1 MEFVKASVDINI
13 LFGSLLEGGDK
24 NMFGHFG
31 WGELLI
37 ILAILLLI
45 FGPSK
50 LGDLGTALG
59 KGIRGF
65 RKTMKEPDE
74 IDVTPPKEEANRIE
88 GTRLETQSKTAEKK
102 EEAK

>member
-1 MEFVKASVDINI
+1 
-13 LFGSLLEGGDK
+13 
-24 NMFGHFG
+24 MFGAFG
-31 WGELLI
+31 GFGVWELLI
-37 ILAILLLI
+37 ILVILLLI

-65 RKTMKEPDE
+65 RKSMKEPDE
-74 IDVTPPKEEANRIE
+74 IDVTPPKEETNRIE
-88 GTRLETQSKTAEKK
+88 GTRLDTKSNIGEKK

>member
-1 MEFVKASVDINI
+1 
-13 LFGSLLEGGDK
+13 
-24 NMFGHFG
+24 MFGAFG
-31 WGELLI
+31 GLGVWELLI
-37 ILAILLLI
+37 ILVILLLI

-65 RKTMKEPDE
+65 RKSMKEPDE
-74 IDVTPPKEEANRIE
+74 IDVTPSKEETSQIE
-88 GTRLETQSKTAEKK
+88 GTRLDAHSKVSEKK